1 MAKLRKSKSQN
12 KPTSKPDNWKESV
25 EYAGFYVRMAAMGL
39 DTLVILLPLSLLFA
53 AIYALAW
60 GGANFSDADLLLLQ
74 QAQGDAQ
81 QMQEVVIPLLAKRL
95 ERWLLENLI
104 FSLASGAVI
113 IAAWYYFSATPGK
126 MIMKIK
132 LVDADTG
139 RPPSAKQ
146 DIIRYAGYF
155 VSTIVLTLGMI
166 WIAFDPRKQG
176 WHDKM
181 ANTVVVYKKSLPPEL
196 AELTHRTQMQQKDA

>member
-1 MAKLRKSKSQN
+1 MPKHQQKTQES
-12 KPTSKPDNWKESV
+12 WKESV
-25 EYAGFYVRMAAMGL
+25 EYAGFYARMAAMGL
-39 DTLVILLPLSLLFA
+39 DTLVLLLPLSLLFA
-53 AIYALAW
+53 AIYAFAW
-60 GGANFSDADLLLLQ
+60 GGANFAEDELLAVQQ

-81 QMQEVVIPLLAKRL
+81 RLQELLIPLFAERL
-95 ERWLLENLI
+95 ERWLIENAI
-104 FSLASGAVI
+104 FSIASGAVI

-126 MIMKIK
+126 MIMGMK

-139 RPPSAKQ
+139 MPPSAKQ
-146 DIIRYAGYF
+146 NIIRYAGYF

-166 WIAFDPRKQG
+166 WIGFDPRKQG

-196 AELTHRTQMQQKDA
+196 AELTHRTEALKKDV